1 MPEKGLR
8 GAMGPVITIAILLT
22 LFGIVIFNF
31 YYQTRDY
38 SSGLIIKDLGF
49 LQTIFKQIDD
59 KCKIVAFDQTKNSI
73 NFLNVGCFEGFEV
86 GPIKLAYPTQW
97 QGPYVEKNPS
107 LQGIEYQVVRTHKG
121 YFILP
126 GDGVILPNGKVMGK
140 DIKIDEKSDIEK
152 MMEDET
158 LLMHKNRPLAAQ
170 LKLSF
175 TEWQKALIDQMPDSG
190 ML

>member
-1 MPEKGLR
+1 MAEKGLR

-31 YYQTRDY
+31 YYQTREY
-38 SSGLIIKDLGF
+38 SSGLITKDLGF

-59 KCKIVAFDQTKNSI
+59 KCRIVSFDHTKNSI

-86 GPIKLAYPTQW
+86 GPIKLAYPKQW

-107 LQGIEYQVVRTHKG
+107 LQGVEYQIVRTKSG
-121 YFILP
+121 YFIVP

-140 DIKIDEKSDIEK
+140 DIKIDENSDIQAMMQDEK
-152 MMEDET
+152 A
-158 LLMHKNRPLAAQ
+158 LMHKNRPLAAQ
-170 LKLSF
+170 IKFSF
-175 TEWQKALIDQMPDSG
+175 SEFQKALLENLPDGG